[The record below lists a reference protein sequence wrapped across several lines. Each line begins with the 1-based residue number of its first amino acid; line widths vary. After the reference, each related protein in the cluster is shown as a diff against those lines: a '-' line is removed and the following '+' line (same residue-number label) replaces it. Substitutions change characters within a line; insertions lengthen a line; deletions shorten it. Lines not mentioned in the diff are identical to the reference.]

1 MKQEA
6 PQTEKEFGRDMQT
19 FEQLPARTKELNLLQ
34 HRAEKA
40 TGQES
45 VTLNAAIREK
55 AKQVASNLPVMN
67 QANSTLEKKP

>member
-1 MKQEA
+1 MKQEV

-40 TGQES
+40 TGQEG
-45 VTLNAAIREK
+45 VALNAAIREK
-55 AKQVASNLPVMN
+55 TKQVASDLPVRN